1 MGGLIEGGGGA
12 GAFGQIVSSNLLM
25 DVMFSFV
32 VRLRLGLGLAGGT
45 K

>member
-1 MGGLIEGGGGA
+1 MVGGA
-12 GAFGQIVSSNLLM
+12 GEGAFGQIVSSNLLM